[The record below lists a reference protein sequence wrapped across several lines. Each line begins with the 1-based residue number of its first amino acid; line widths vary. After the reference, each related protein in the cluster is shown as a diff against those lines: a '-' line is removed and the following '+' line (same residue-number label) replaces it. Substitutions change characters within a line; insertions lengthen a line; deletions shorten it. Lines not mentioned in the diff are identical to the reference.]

1 MKVQDYKSY
10 VLAPCLDGRVSVIDP
25 RFHASRPLHLADDLA
40 KAKRWVSAY
49 RDGAQWA
56 LQEMHNG

>member
-1 MKVQDYKSY
+1 MKVQTYKSY
-10 VLAPCLDGRVSVIDP
+10 DLAPCLDGTVAVIDP
-25 RFHASRPLHLADDLA
+25 RFHASRPLHIAADLP